1 MKTVYASE
9 SLSALG
15 AAIQSAALA
24 NPVLGFAAVVILS
37 AAFATW
43 AARQF

>member
-1 MKTVYASE
+1 MKTVYSPD

-24 NPVLGFAAVVILS
+24 NPVLAFAAVVILT
-37 AAFATW
+37 AAFAAW
-43 AARQF
+43 AARQI

>member
-1 MKTVYASE
+1 MKTVYSPD

-24 NPVLGFAAVVILS
+24 NPGMAFAAVVFLT
-37 AAFATW
+37 ALFASWMT
-43 AARQF
+43 RQN

>member
-1 MKTVYASE
+1 MKTVYSPD

-15 AAIQSAALA
+15 AAIQSAVIA

-37 AAFATW
+37 AAFAVW
-43 AARQF
+43 AARQI